1 REIFTAE
8 SFEIIQRFAH
18 GLPRTIVALCDL
30 CLLVGSAYQA
40 RRIGYK
46 EVSKAINAMSGK
58 GEVEEVT
65 YGVGGAPEESPSF
78 LKSIMNRFKRR

>member
-1 REIFTAE
+1 
-8 SFEIIQRFAH
+8 
-18 GLPRTIVALCDL
+18 VALCDL

-58 GEVEEVT
+58 GEVEEVAFG
-65 YGVGGAPEESPSF
+65 GVAAMREEPSF
-78 LKSIMNRFKRR
+78 LRSLMNRLRGRS